1 MILNLVLGALIPIIS
16 VSGHGNMVWPPTWQ
30 DAGGRIGVSPGMS
43 CAAGYEYS
51 FDGDAAKSG
60 AICLW
65 YTNYTMKEGE
75 TTIDESMRTFA
86 NIEPM
91 YEDYVRNNPWMAPGS
106 AKVFSGCGVAGGNPL
121 GCPEGSP
128 SLPGQDCSPYGGG
141 YSYGPRAE
149 DFEFNDV
156 VTTEWRKG
164 EVVTAGWGMVAN
176 HGGGYSYRLCKIPE
190 EGVQGLTEECF
201 QKTPLKFVSDKQW
214 IQEGDDIST
223 KREFLANRTT
233 VGTVPAGSEWTKN
246 PVPNC
251 AGLGGGYFNKD
262 PTTCPQGYQF
272 PPPIEGLFG
281 QGYNIDSNPNA
292 TFQWTLMDEL
302 QVPEDLDSGD
312 YVLSFRWDCE
322 QTPQVWSTC
331 STIKIVDN

>member
-1 MILNLVLGALIPIIS
+1 
-16 VSGHGNMVWPPTWQ
+16 
-30 DAGGRIGVSPGMS
+30 
-43 CAAGYEYS
+43 
-51 FDGDAAKSG
+51 
-60 AICLW
+60 
-65 YTNYTMKEGE
+65 MKQGE

-91 YEDYVRNNPWMAPGS
+91 YEEYVESNPWLAPGS
-106 AKVFSGCGVAGGNPL
+106 AKVFSGCGVAGGNPD

-149 DFEFNDV
+149 DFEFVDV
-156 VTTEWRKG
+156 VTTEWKKG
-164 EVVTAGWGMVAN
+164 DVVTAGWGMVAN
-176 HGGGYSYRLCKIPE
+176 HGGGYSYRLCKVPQ
-190 EGVQGLTEECF
+190 EGVKGLTEDCF
-201 QKTPLKFVSDKQW
+201 QKTPLKFASDKQW
-214 IQEGDDIST
+214 IQVGDDIST

-233 VGTVPAGSEWTKN
+233 EGTVPAGSEWTKN

-251 AGLGGGYFNKD
+251 AGMGGGFFNKD
-262 PTTCPQGYQF
+262 PTTCPTGYQF

-281 QGYNIDSNPNA
+281 QGANIYYDPEA
-292 TFQWTLMDEL
+292 YFQWTLMDEL
-302 QVPEDLDSGD
+302 LVPAELESGD

-331 STIKIVDN
+331 SNIKIVD